1 MRNCKNNCNMLA
13 KILLIL
19 FALDVVKSA
28 AMYQNLHELTQ
39 AIQNL
44 PSRTPLSIPS
54 VEQELRK
61 KAMAPIYSPN
71 LKQTKTELAAA
82 AGTDVAVNYRSI
94 FIVVGSIAAII
105 IAFFIPIQICY
116 LSDSCQNF
124 VRSNFVF
131 NERRKRDLE
140 YIETIL
146 VALLDNFVEQDLRD
160 DKGDHIQ
167 EIARP
172 LYTEPLL
179 ITLSK
184 YFDKYADR
192 EVKKHVKALIFIL
205 THIIGKVF
213 GVFRSLVAF
222 LASYGI
228 L

>member
-1 MRNCKNNCNMLA
+1 MNCKNNCNMLV
-13 KILLIL
+13 KMLLIVL
-19 FALDVVKSA
+19 VLDVVNSA
-28 AMYQNLHELTQ
+28 AIYQNLHELTQ

-54 VEQELRK
+54 LEQQIRK
-61 KAMAPIYSPN
+61 KDVIPISSPN
-71 LKQTKTELAAA
+71 VVQTKTELSTPGETA
-82 AGTDVAVNYRSI
+82 VAVNYRSI
-94 FIVVGSIAAII
+94 FFAVGSIAALI
-105 IAFFIPIQICY
+105 IALLIPVQICY
-116 LSDSCQNF
+116 LSESCQNF
-124 VRSNFVF
+124 VRNNFVF

-140 YIETIL
+140 YVETIL

-205 THIIGKVF
+205 THIVGKVF
-213 GVFRSLVAF
+213 AIFQYFVAF